1 MTHNHPQQI
10 LKTPSQEDEEDVSY
24 DVKSLFTNISINEAT
39 DYILDQIYNQTKN
52 WNQFALN
59 LSSSLYY

>member
-52 WNQFALN
+52 
-59 LSSSLYY
+59 